1 MWDIYNARVHKGES
15 IRVFP
20 LSNWTELDIWQYIR
34 LENIP
39 IVPLYFAKE
48 RPCVEIDGNLIMADD
63 DRLPVFNVAAHV
75 VAYAMFAIYVIPIIL
90 VIVYSFCDSLTIK
103 TGNLT
108 LNSFT
113 LANYQKLFTS
123 AEAIKPYLVSIV
135 YSLLAAVLAVLMAVI
150 CARADRDRRTQP
162 YPGVR

>member
-1 MWDIYNARVHKGES
+1 MC
-15 IRVFP
+15 IRDSYISVSKTKAK
-20 LSNWTELDIWQYIR
+20 LKKQKISN
-34 LENIP
+34 
-39 IVPLYFAKE
+39 
-48 RPCVEIDGNLIMADD
+48 
-63 DRLPVFNVAAHV
+63 PVFNVAAHV

-123 AEAIKPYLVSIV
+123 AEAIKPYRCV
-135 YSLLAAVLAVLMAVI
+135 
-150 CARADRDRRTQP
+150 
-162 YPGVR
+162 